1 MRGHGIWCWLVWWS
15 KAMTKFTECIWV
27 FLGWSDIAKRWP
39 ALYGAGMVCDLI
51 QSILIPMLSSFYH
64 CFHSIKRILRSFQP
78 QCGSHFGRGKKYQ
91 VLLEWHGD
99 IFVVQKI
106 WMGQRL
112 MMPQR
117 FSIRIAMFWGTNTMG
132 RICRVLYWKV
142 GVRHGKTKIAASWWH
157 VVNSDRQIKCARS
170 LITQHLLASWQSVFD
185 YLEWPLSPVYNW
197 RFWWHLIF
205 WDGRITT
212 LI

>member
-78 QCGSHFGRGKKYQ
+78 QCGSHNGRGKKVHALHGWHRVIFILQKDGAEINDASKILYSYSN
-91 VLLEWHGD
+91 VLRDKHD
-99 IFVVQKI
+99 
-106 WMGQRL
+106 GQNLSCTLLKSRC
-112 MMPQR
+112 Q
-117 FSIRIAMFWGTNTMG
+117 A
-132 RICRVLYWKV
+132 WKDKDCSFLV
-142 GVRHGKTKIAASWWH
+142 ACSK
-157 VVNSDRQIKCARS
+157 
-170 LITQHLLASWQSVFD
+170 
-185 YLEWPLSPVYNW
+185 
-197 RFWWHLIF
+197 
-205 WDGRITT
+205 
-212 LI
+212 